1 MRNFD
6 LSPLMRQ
13 WIGFDKLANALQNAG
28 ESQSFPPYNI
38 EKSDDNHYRITLALA
53 GFRQE
58 DFRDSTGRYAPE
70 RKRHAGA
77 AKRREKMAASRA
89 YESAI

>member
-1 MRNFD
+1 MTNW
-6 LSPLMRQ
+6 PTHC
-13 WIGFDKLANALQNAG
+13 KNAG

-58 DFRDSTGRYAPE
+58 DLEIQLEGTRLSVKGTPE
-70 RKRHAGA
+70 QPKEE
-77 AKRREKMAASRA
+77 KKMAASRA